1 MKSFCFNWFELLRV
15 VEEHIVD
22 EERLV
27 SRCVGVVI
35 WPSPG
40 THDWSSELLA
50 FGGVLDD
57 GATW

>member
-27 SRCVGVVI
+27 SRCIGCVI
-35 WPSPG
+35 WSGPG
-40 THDWSSELLA
+40 THDWACELLTLS
-50 FGGVLDD
+50 GVLDD
-57 GATW
+57 GATS